1 MPGLAET
8 TVRLLGQEPLAGR
21 LPTAEQLRI
30 AEILDRAGFA
40 YLEVSGGGCF
50 ESAVRRGVESPWER
64 IRALKSRVET
74 PLGLALRGRFLVGS
88 RPVDDDF
95 IRRFIASAAANG
107 IDVFRLHDP
116 LNDVSNLR
124 EAADAVAKA
133 GGEFEAGLVYS
144 PGRTGETD
152 PLMEQARELP
162 NLGAAR
168 ILLHDPTGSLQPHRA
183 RELVTGLRETT
194 KLPIGIYCQGSA
206 GNALAATLEAAR
218 AGAELI
224 ACAVYPIALTLHR
237 VSGEA
242 IAEALIGLGLECD
255 VDVSALWE
263 ASDVVDEYI
272 GDEPVTPLAP
282 RIAVRAAQHDLPAS
296 LVTTLE
302 SSLRTQGAADRLDEA
317 IEELVRIRAEVG
329 YPPLASPIGHVLGS
343 QALLNVLSANRYSVV
358 VDDVRRLVE
367 GRLGTPPAPIDKNV
381 RRAVALTADPESAEN
396 AAPLGLQEV
405 RAQAEGLASSEE
417 ELLLLGLFGDDAEP
431 LLHTIRGRS
440 AGDETLATGG
450 VDQARAERIRE
461 LVRIVQETGIGE
473 VTIEESGMRV
483 SVRRTDDRAPVQP
496 AREAASLAPPDDTE
510 LPATVPSSNGLVRVE
525 APMVGTF
532 YRAAQPGAPPFVEEG
547 QAVGTGQTLCILEAM
562 KLMNEVKADVDGIVR
577 SILVENAQPVEFGQ
591 LLFELEPVSG
601 RPMDAL

>member
-1 MPGLAET
+1 MPALADT

-50 ESAVRRGVESPWER
+50 DSAVRRGIESPWER
-64 IRALKSRVET
+64 IRALKSRVRT
-74 PLGLALRGRFLVGS
+74 PLGLALRGRLLVGS
-88 RPVDDDF
+88 RPVDNDF

-124 EAADAVAKA
+124 EAADAVATA
-133 GGEFEAGLVYS
+133 GCEFEAGLVYS

-168 ILLHDPTGSLQPHRA
+168 VLLHDPTGSLQPHRA
-183 RELVTGLRETT
+183 RELVIGLREATG
-194 KLPIGIYCQGSA
+194 LPVGIYCQGSA
-206 GNALAATLEAAR
+206 GNALAAALEAAR
-218 AGAELI
+218 AGADLI
-224 ACAVYPIALTLHR
+224 ASAIYPIALTLHR

-242 IAEALIGLGLECD
+242 LAEALAGLDLECP
-255 VDVSALWE
+255 VDVSELWA
-263 ASDVVDEYI
+263 ASDLVDEHI

-296 LVTTLE
+296 LIAALD
-302 SSLRTQGAADRLDEA
+302 SNLRAQSAGDRLDET
-317 IEELVRIRAEVG
+317 ITELVRIRAEVG
-329 YPPLASPIGHVLGS
+329 WPPLASPIGQFLGS
-343 QALLNVLSANRYSVV
+343 QALLNVLSATRYSVV
-358 VDDVRRLVE
+358 VDEVRALVD
-367 GRLGTPPAPIDKNV
+367 GHLGTPPGPIDASVK
-381 RRAVALTADPESAEN
+381 RAVALTADPDSDEDAT
-396 AAPLGLQEV
+396 APGLQEV

-431 LLHTIRGRS
+431 LLQTIRGRS
-440 AGDETLATGG
+440 TGDETLMTRG
-450 VDQARAERIRE
+450 VDQMRAERIRE

-473 VTIEESGMRV
+473 VTIEEGGMRV
-483 SVRRTDDRAPVQP
+483 SVRRSDEAPAGTPLIEDGALGP
-496 AREAASLAPPDDTE
+496 AEPGE
-510 LPATVPSSNGLVRVE
+510 LPVAVPSTNGLIRVE

-532 YRAAQPGAPPFVEEG
+532 YRAPQPGAPPFVEEG
-547 QAVGTGQTLCILEAM
+547 QPVGAGQTLCILEAM
-562 KLMNEVKADVDGIVR
+562 KLMNEVKADVEGVVR
-577 SILVENAQPVEFGQ
+577 AIHVENAQPVEFGQ
-591 LLFELEPVSG
+591 LLFELEPVG
-601 RPMDAL
+601 RPVDAL